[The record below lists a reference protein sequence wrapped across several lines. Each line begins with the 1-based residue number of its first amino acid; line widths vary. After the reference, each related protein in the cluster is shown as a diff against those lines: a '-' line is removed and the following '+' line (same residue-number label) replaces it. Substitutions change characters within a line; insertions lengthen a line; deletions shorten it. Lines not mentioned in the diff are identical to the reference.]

1 MPEAKN
7 PQQAQFDKMTKTP
20 IPRLVMGLAVPFMAQ
35 FLAELDRMDAA
46 EGRCKT

>member
-1 MPEAKN
+1 MAAEQT
-7 PQQAQFDKMTKTP
+7 QQQVQFDKMTRTP

-46 EGRCKT
+46 EG

>member
-7 PQQAQFDKMTKTP
+7 PQHAQFDKKTRTP
-20 IPRLVMGLAVPFMAQ
+20 IPRLVVRVAVPFMAQ

-46 EGRCKT
+46 EG